1 MLPPRMRP
9 AASAV
14 RHRKALENGLQGT
27 GDGRGIH
34 LPIPG
39 ESIPQ
44 IEEASKCYLYFE
56 SFF

>member
-44 IEEASKCYLYFE
+44 IEEASK
-56 SFF
+56 